1 MGSSSSEAEAFYLP
15 FGRDKDMSDKPILK
29 VVDTDL
35 GVSSD
40 EFEWKSTVFQSA
52 LATRKPPENAPVLE
66 PEPAKPE
73 ELPEVQ
79 PPSDMVTF
87 RLDPNV
93 AGDRIAKPVKPRRNK
108 QQRPRAQITPP
119 SKWRRNAKFCLA
131 VILSAMIFPSPDQ
144 VKSWQTE
151 AQAFVGQIVPSLD
164 VPEGPLTPPLPTKK
178 STQSVLIQTIPV
190 AINPGDRAPDSAM
203 ALQSLSQ
210 QMRQAVVMDRYLRSS
225 LVPSSSLA
233 FASLEPGETL
243 LPNPSL
249 AQSISPL
256 RTQQLDHIRLSTAS
270 LNLPTMLNDVSDDVL
285 KTIDLK
291 PTTRFV
297 QTLIPSVHWE
307 AASRPTEDPRG
318 YAS

>member
-15 FGRDKDMSDKPILK
+15 FGRDKDTPDKPILK

-66 PEPAKPE
+66 PEPDKPE
-73 ELPEVQ
+73 VRPKVQ

-93 AGDRIAKPVKPRRNK
+93 AGDRIAKPVKPRRKK

-210 QMRQAVVMDRYLRSS
+210 QMR
-225 LVPSSSLA
+225 
-233 FASLEPGETL
+233 

-256 RTQQLDHIRLSTAS
+256 RTQKLDHIRLSTAS
-270 LNLPTMLNDVSDDVL
+270 FNLPTMLNDVSDDVL